1 MSSDNGLRLVTTRQ
15 WWVLTRRCSP
25 YGGGL
30 AATGPFPDQNAAWQE
45 LTKQC
50 MATGPDPYDV
60 GYLSESEV
68 QGWTRDVQEGLTPE
82 LEDRWERY
90 LTVRFIEAPEDAIPV
105 GAVVGCISPMVGG
118 DRFHVVVFYDGD
130 DVEKVVDKVHRDLGD
145 ESEDPFGD
153 VVTCQVV
160 SLLPEGAEVGSDEH
174 KASYQSW
181 LMEER

>member
-1 MSSDNGLRLVTTRQ
+1 MSNLRLVTTRQ
-15 WWVLTRRCSP
+15 WWVLRRQVSP

-30 AATGPFPDQNAAWQE
+30 AASGPFPDQHAAWQE
-45 LTKQC
+45 LRKQC
-50 MATGPDPYDV
+50 MSAGPDPYDV

-68 QGWTRDVQEGLTPE
+68 QGWTRDVREGLTSE

-90 LTVRFIEAPEDAIPV
+90 LTERFLEAPDDPIPV
-105 GAVVGCISPMVGG
+105 GAVVGCISPMVGK

-130 DVEKVVDKVHRDLGD
+130 DVKTVVDKVHRDLGD
-145 ESEDPFGD
+145 GSEDPFGD

-160 SLLPEGAEVGSDEH
+160 SLLPEGADVGSEAH